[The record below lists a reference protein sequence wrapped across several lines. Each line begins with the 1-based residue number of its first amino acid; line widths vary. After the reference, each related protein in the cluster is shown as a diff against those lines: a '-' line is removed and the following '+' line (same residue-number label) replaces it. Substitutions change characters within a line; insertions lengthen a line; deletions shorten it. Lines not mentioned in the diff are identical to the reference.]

1 MVTEGPVLAEQVVKI
16 DEPRRRMA
24 SMAGSPAQLE
34 NATRDLFRLS
44 GGQSIPVEARVPSP
58 ELKPRVSPPAARA
71 FAAPQ
76 PEPPVSERKK
86 EASILFSLESLMK
99 AAPPEE
105 KAEQPDEQLWNMRA
119 EAPLF
124 GTAQDHALLTTPLDP
139 PPRSAATDSMTMSS
153 RRPIGVRLWPLLLAV
168 VGGCGLI
175 LGVAA
180 WIVLKPPPAQHAATL
195 DTPVE
200 RSAAPAA
207 EPAPAAAVAAPAPA
221 LVEPTAVPPA
231 AAVKPAADEATD
243 DEAKDDEAKEP
254 VAAAEP
260 KEAATKHSV
269 PRRST
274 ARAKKPVPPRAT
286 KAAAGPFN
294 VEAAKAALGTA
305 AAKAGSCRGTSGKGK
320 VQLTFSP
327 SGKVSSAELTD
338 GPFAGTAAGKC
349 ALKHFKAAHVP
360 PFSGAA
366 QTVAKSFKIP

>member
-1 MVTEGPVLAEQVVKI
+1 MVTEGPVVAEQVVKI

-58 ELKPRVSPPAARA
+58 EPKAKAAPAA
-71 FAAPQ
+71 AAKAVAAKR
-76 PEPPVSERKK
+76 PEPEPASERKK

-99 AAPPEE
+99 AAPAEE
-105 KAEQPDEQLWNMRA
+105 KAEQPDEHLWNMRA

-124 GTAQDHALLTTPLDP
+124 GTAQDHALLTTPLEP
-139 PPRSAATDSMTMSS
+139 PPRSAAMDSMTMSS
-153 RRPIGVRLWPLLLAV
+153 RRPTGVRLWPLLLAV

-195 DTPVE
+195 EAPVE
-200 RSAAPAA
+200 RTAAPGAA
-207 EPAPAAAVAAPAPA
+207 PTPEPVQAVVAPTPAAAPAPA
-221 LVEPTAVPPA
+221 VSEPTS
-231 AAVKPAADEATD
+231 AVKPVAD
-243 DEAKDDEAKEP
+243 DEKKDTEAKEP
-254 VAAAEP
+254 AATEPKQVAAKA
-260 KEAATKHSV
+260 SV
-269 PRRST
+269 PARAT
-274 ARAKKPVPPRAT
+274 ASAKKPVPPRAT

-294 VEAAKAALGTA
+294 VEAAKTALNTA
-305 AAKAGSCRGTSGKGK
+305 ATKAGSCSGTSGKGK
-320 VQLTFSP
+320 VQLTFAP
-327 SGKVSSAELTD
+327 SGKVSSAEFVD
-338 GPFAGTAAGKC
+338 GPFAGTPAGKC

>member
-1 MVTEGPVLAEQVVKI
+1 MVTEGPVVAEQVVKI

-34 NATRDLFRLS
+34 SATRDLFRLS
-44 GGQSIPVEARVPSP
+44 GGQSIPVEARVPSAEP
-58 ELKPRVSPPAARA
+58 KPKVSPTSAKAVA
-71 FAAPQ
+71 AAPLD
-76 PEPPVSERKK
+76 PTPVSERKK

-99 AAPPEE
+99 AAPAEE
-105 KAEQPDEQLWNMRA
+105 KAEQPDEHLWNMRA

-139 PPRSAATDSMTMSS
+139 PPRSAAMDSMTMSS

-180 WIVLKPPPAQHAATL
+180 WVVLKPPPKQHAATL
-195 DTPVE
+195 ETPVE
-200 RSAAPAA
+200 RTAAPGEAPAA
-207 EPAPAAAVAAPAPA
+207 EPVKVAATTAIAPAPVVAEPAAAIKPTADDQKVEETKDPVAT
-221 LVEPTAVPPA
+221 VEP
-231 AAVKPAADEATD
+231 KPAATKVPPRAT
-243 DEAKDDEAKEP
+243 AG
-254 VAAAEP
+254 
-260 KEAATKHSV
+260 
-269 PRRST
+269 
-274 ARAKKPVPPRAT
+274 AKKPVPPRAT

-294 VEAAKAALGTA
+294 VEAAKTALNTA
-305 AAKAGSCRGTSGKGK
+305 ATQASACSGVSGKGK
-320 VQLTFSP
+320 VQLTFAP

-338 GPFAGTAAGKC
+338 GPFGGTPAGKC

-360 PFSGAA
+360 PFSGAP